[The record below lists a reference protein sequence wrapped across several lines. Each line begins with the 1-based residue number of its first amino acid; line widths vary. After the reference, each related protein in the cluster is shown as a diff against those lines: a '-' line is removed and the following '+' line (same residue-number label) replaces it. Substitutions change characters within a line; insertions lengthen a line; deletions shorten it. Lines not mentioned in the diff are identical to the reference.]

1 MRSICTNHFGR
12 KCYSYIYPRVTTTV
26 ETEEQEDRETKLE
39 KQAFFEEEAELNTE
53 RALTLVYQQ

>member
-12 KCYSYIYPRVTTTV
+12 KCYSYIYPKVTTTV
-26 ETEEQEDRETKLE
+26 ETEEEGDLEAKLE
-39 KQAFFEEEAELNTE
+39 KQALEEEAELSTE